1 MRSLNTRE
9 NSKPRLNILNF
20 KGYQMKKSFFVGAD
34 VSREKI
40 DFCFLS
46 SNENSKPKFV
56 SFPNEIN
63 TLKAYFQSFIKDDIF
78 VVFEHTNNY
87 HKPLQSLLSDLHIK
101 HSVLNPAKTSHFL
114 KHLTLQKSDVTDAYG
129 LALYCRIFKSDL
141 NPSQYNHEY
150 NLIKSYNSTILLL
163 SKIQTQLKNFKKS
176 QEFVSDTDLSDLIH
190 SLTVQV
196 KKTQERVKLIAY
208 EILKSFVPNCDQII
222 NNNKGFGID
231 LALNLFPQ
239 LHFNRAKSEKQ
250 FISFLGLS
258 PRIYE
263 SGASVHKSQKINK
276 RGSSAIRRVLFLTAL
291 VSSRYNDKFKQ
302 RYENLVARGKNKKV
316 AIVAIMC
323 AIVRYLKSLFPLN
336 ESYYNESLYH
346 AHTS

>member
-1 MRSLNTRE
+1 M
-9 NSKPRLNILNF
+9 K
-20 KGYQMKKSFFVGAD
+20 KGYFVGAD
-34 VSREKI
+34 VSKEKI
-40 DFCFLS
+40 DFCFLT
-46 SNENSKPKFV
+46 SNEDTKPKFV
-56 SFPNEIN
+56 SLPNEIN
-63 TLKAYFQSFIKDDIF
+63 TIKAYFQSFVKDDIY

-87 HKPLQSLLSDLHIK
+87 HLPLQSALSDLEVRY
-101 HSVLNPAKTSHFL
+101 SALSPSKTSYFL
-114 KHLTLQKSDVTDAYG
+114 KHLTLQKSDITDAYG

-141 NPSQYNHEY
+141 NPSVYNREY
-150 NLIKSYNSTILLL
+150 SLIKSYNSTILLL

-176 QEFVSDTDLSDLIH
+176 QDFVTDAELSEIIK

-196 KKTQERVKLIAY
+196 QKTQDKLKLIAF
-208 EILKSFVPNCDQII
+208 EILKSFVPNCEQII
-222 NNNKGFGID
+222 KSNKGFGID

-263 SGASVHKSQKINK
+263 SGSSVHKSPKINK
-276 RGSSAIRRVLFLTAL
+276 RGSSAIRRILFLNAFSC
-291 VSSRYNDKFKQ
+291 VRFNDKFKK
-302 RYENLVARGKNKKV
+302 RYDHLISKGESKKV
-316 AIVAIMC
+316 ALVAVMC

-336 ESYYNESLYH
+336 ESYINESIYN

>member
-1 MRSLNTRE
+1 
-9 NSKPRLNILNF
+9 
-20 KGYQMKKSFFVGAD
+20 MKKTYFVGAD
-34 VSREKI
+34 VSKEKI
-40 DFCFLS
+40 DFCFLTS
-46 SNENSKPKFV
+46 FENAKPKFI
-56 SFPNEIN
+56 SLPNEVN
-63 TLKAYFQSFIKDDIF
+63 TLKAYFQSFVKDDVF

-87 HKPLQSLLSDLHIK
+87 HKPLQSMLTELKIK

-114 KHLTLQKSDVTDAYG
+114 KHLTFQKSDITDAYG
-129 LALYCRIFKSDL
+129 LALYCKIFKADL

-176 QEFVSDTDLSDLIH
+176 QEFVADMELSNLIQN
-190 SLTVQV
+190 LTLQV
-196 KKTQERVKLIAY
+196 KKTQDKLKLLAY
-208 EILKSFVPNCDQII
+208 EILKSFVPNCEMII
-222 NNNKGFGID
+222 ENNKGFGID

-263 SGASVHKSQKINK
+263 SGTSVRTSKKINK

-302 RYENLVARGKNKKV
+302 RYENLIAKGKNKKV
-316 AIVAIMC
+316 AIVAVMC
-323 AIVRYLKSLFPLN
+323 AIVRYLKSLFPLS
-336 ESYYNESLYH
+336 ESYINESLYH
-346 AHTS
+346 TRTS

>member
-1 MRSLNTRE
+1 M
-9 NSKPRLNILNF
+9 K
-20 KGYQMKKSFFVGAD
+20 KGYFVGAD
-34 VSREKI
+34 VSKEKI
-40 DFCFLS
+40 DFCFLT
-46 SNENSKPKFV
+46 SNEDTKPKFV
-56 SFPNEIN
+56 SLPNEIN
-63 TLKAYFQSFIKDDIF
+63 TIKAYFQSFVKDDIY

-87 HKPLQSLLSDLHIK
+87 HLPLQSALSDLEVRY
-101 HSVLNPAKTSHFL
+101 SALSPSKTSYFL
-114 KHLTLQKSDVTDAYG
+114 KHLTLQKSDITDAYG

-141 NPSQYNHEY
+141 NPSVYNREY
-150 NLIKSYNSTILLL
+150 SLIKSYNSTILLL

-176 QEFVSDTDLSDLIH
+176 QDFVTDAELSEIIK

-196 KKTQERVKLIAY
+196 QKTQDKLKLIAF
-208 EILKSFVPNCDQII
+208 EILKSFVPNCEQII
-222 NNNKGFGID
+222 KNNKGFGID

-263 SGASVHKSQKINK
+263 SGSSVHKTKRINK
-276 RGSSAIRRVLFLTAL
+276 RGSSAIRRVLYLSAL
-291 VSSRYNDKFKQ
+291 VSSRFNAKFKE
-302 RYENLVARGKNKKV
+302 RYENLISKGKKKKV
-316 AIVAIMC
+316 ALVAVMC

-336 ESYYNESLYH
+336 ESYINENLYN

>member
-1 MRSLNTRE
+1 
-9 NSKPRLNILNF
+9 
-20 KGYQMKKSFFVGAD
+20 MKKIYFVGAD
-34 VSREKI
+34 VSKEKI
-40 DFCFLS
+40 DFCFLTS
-46 SNENSKPKFV
+46 VEKVKPKFV
-56 SFPNEIN
+56 SLPNDTSTI
-63 TLKAYFQSFIKDDIF
+63 KAYFQSFIKDSIF
-78 VVFEHTNNY
+78 IVFEYTNNY
-87 HKPLQSLLSDLHIK
+87 HVPLQSVLSDLQIK
-101 HSVLNPAKTSHFL
+101 HSALNPAKISYFL
-114 KHLTLQKSDVTDAYG
+114 KHLTFQKSDITDSYG

-141 NPSQYNHEY
+141 NPSTYNHEY

-163 SKIQTQLKNFKKS
+163 AKIQTQLKNFKKS
-176 QEFVSDTDLSDLIH
+176 QDFVSDADLSELIQ

-196 KKTQERVKLIAY
+196 KKTQEKIKLIAY
-208 EILKSFVPNCDQII
+208 EILKSFVPNCEQIVKD
-222 NNNKGFGID
+222 NKGFGID

-263 SGASVHKSQKINK
+263 SGTSVHKSQKINK

-302 RYENLVARGKNKKV
+302 RYENLLTRGKNKKV

-336 ESYYNESLYH
+336 ENYINENLYN
-346 AHTS
+346 ARTS

>member
-1 MRSLNTRE
+1 
-9 NSKPRLNILNF
+9 
-20 KGYQMKKSFFVGAD
+20 MKKNFFVGAD

-40 DFCFLS
+40 DFCFLTS
-46 SNENSKPKFV
+46 VENSKSKFV
-56 SFPNEIN
+56 SLPNEIN
-63 TLKAYFQSFIKDDIF
+63 TLKAYFHSFIKDDIF

-87 HKPLQSLLSDLHIK
+87 HKPLQSVLSDLHVK
-101 HSVLNPAKTSHFL
+101 HSVLNPAKTSYFL
-114 KHLTLQKSDVTDAYG
+114 KHLTSQKSDVTDAYG

-141 NPSQYNHEY
+141 NPSQYNREY

-176 QEFVSDTDLSDLIH
+176 QDFVSDADLSDLIQ

-196 KKTQERVKLIAY
+196 KKTQEKIKLIAY
-208 EILKSFVPNCDQII
+208 EILKNFIPNCEQII
-222 NNNKGFGID
+222 KDNKGFGID

-263 SGASVHKSQKINK
+263 SGSSVHKSPKINK

-323 AIVRYLKSLFPLN
+323 AIVRYLKSLFPSN
-336 ESYYNESLYH
+336 ESYFNENLHNSY
-346 AHTS
+346 TS

>member
-1 MRSLNTRE
+1 
-9 NSKPRLNILNF
+9 
-20 KGYQMKKSFFVGAD
+20 MKRVFFVGAD
-34 VSREKI
+34 VSKEKI
-40 DFCFLS
+40 DFCFLT
-46 SNENSKPKFV
+46 SNEDTKPKFV
-56 SFPNEIN
+56 SLPNEIN
-63 TLKAYFQSFIKDDIF
+63 TIKAYFQSFVKDDIY

-87 HKPLQSLLSDLHIK
+87 HVPFQSALNDLKIK
-101 HSVLNPAKTSHFL
+101 HSALSPAKTSYFL

-141 NPSQYNHEY
+141 NPSTYNHNY

-176 QEFVSDTDLSDLIH
+176 QDFVADTELSAIIK

-196 KKTQERVKLIAY
+196 QKTQEKLKLIAF
-208 EILKSFVPNCDQII
+208 EILKSFVPNCEQII

-239 LHFNRAKSEKQ
+239 LHFNRAKTEKQ

-263 SGASVHKSQKINK
+263 SGSSVHKTPRINK
-276 RGSSAIRRVLFLTAL
+276 RGSSSIRRVLFLAAL
-291 VSSRYNDKFKQ
+291 ISSRYNAKFKE
-302 RYENLVARGKNKKV
+302 RYENLVSKGKNKKV
-316 AIVAIMC
+316 AIVAVMC
-323 AIVRYLKSLFPLN
+323 AIVRYLKSLFPLS
-336 ESYYNESLYH
+336 ESYINENLHNFS
-346 AHTS
+346 AS

>member
-1 MRSLNTRE
+1 
-9 NSKPRLNILNF
+9 
-20 KGYQMKKSFFVGAD
+20 MKKNYFVGAD
-34 VSREKI
+34 VSKEKI
-40 DFCFLS
+40 DFCFLT
-46 SNENSKPKFV
+46 SNEDVKPKFV
-56 SFPNEIN
+56 SLPNDTSTI
-63 TLKAYFQSFIKDDIF
+63 KAYFQSFIKDSIF
-78 VVFEHTNNY
+78 IVFEYTNNY
-87 HKPLQSLLSDLHIK
+87 HVPLQSVLSDLQIK
-101 HSVLNPAKTSHFL
+101 HSALNPAKISHFL
-114 KHLTLQKSDVTDAYG
+114 KHLTFQKSDVTDAYG

-141 NPSQYNHEY
+141 NPSQYNREY

-163 SKIQTQLKNFKKS
+163 SRIQTQLKNFKKS
-176 QEFVSDTDLSDLIH
+176 QDFVSDADLSELIQ

-196 KKTQERVKLIAY
+196 KKTQEKIKLIAY
-208 EILKSFVPNCDQII
+208 EILKSFIPNCDQII
-222 NNNKGFGID
+222 KDNKGFGID

-263 SGASVHKSQKINK
+263 SGSSVHKSPKINK
-276 RGSSAIRRVLFLTAL
+276 RGSSAIRRVLFLAAL
-291 VSSRYNDKFKQ
+291 VSSRYNDKFRQ

-336 ESYYNESLYH
+336 ESYIDENICHSC
-346 AHTS
+346 SS